1 MPNTNKAGSEKAK
14 NYSEQQEAHLASIG
28 AVSFEQCNA
37 LAAEWG
43 KSPASVR
50 AKVLSLGLEYIPK
63 PKASKKV
70 SKGDTKAE
78 LVAKI
83 ETALDAKDMLG
94 GLEKATA
101 ATLVNLLGCAKVAM
115 RDAKGSN

>member
-1 MPNTNKAGSEKAK
+1 MSNANKAGTSETAK
-14 NYSEQQEAHLASIG
+14 NYSDEQENFLRENAP
-28 AVSFEQCNA
+28 VSFEDTKRI
-37 LAAEWG
+37 AAEWG
-43 KSPASVR
+43 KTSASVR
-50 AKVLSLGLEYIPK
+50 AKVISLGLEYVPK

-115 RDAKGSN
+115 REQSN